1 MVSVDSLWISI
12 ISEVFIF
19 AALKVP
25 VSFPCGSEGKCLP
38 AMQETRVWSLGWEDP
53 LATHSST
60 LAWKIPFTE
69 KPGRLQPMGSQ
80 RIRHYWAT
88 SCHFKVPRASQVALM
103 VKILPVQSKGQ
114 EDPLEKEIA
123 THSRI
128 FAWEIPWTRNLVA
141 YCPWGCRESRYDW
154 ATEQQWSLDHSL
166 VSLPPKCP
174 LFKYSSMLTAAE

>member
-1 MVSVDSLWISI
+1 M
-12 ISEVFIF
+12 
-19 AALKVP
+19 
-25 VSFPCGSEGKCLP
+25 P

-60 LAWKIPFTE
+60 LAWKIPFME
-69 KPGRLQPMGSQ
+69 KPGRLQSMGSQ

-88 SCHFKVPRASQVALM
+88 SRHFKVPRASQVALM

-128 FAWEIPWTRNLVA
+128 FAWEIPWTKEPGGLLSMGLQRVKIWL
-141 YCPWGCRESRYDW
+141 SDW
-154 ATEQQWSLDHSL
+154 AAVVPGPLIGFSASKVSSLQIFLYANCCRVIVLKLKFTNFLLCRWVWSLWDFNDSY
-166 VSLPPKCP
+166 VS
-174 LFKYSSMLTAAE
+174 E